1 MSNNPFVLNQL
12 LHLTNENYQKDANYA
27 IAKIML
33 DHFYELPQMTIQ
45 QAADLCFVSTASI
58 SRFVRYLGYSGFS
71 EFKISCE
78 KSIGIEADYS
88 NEVKKARKEDLQP
101 IYSRFTEQVL
111 QNIEISFKNLDVE
124 QLDRICIRMKS
135 ADRIAVF
142 GLEFSSVIGEHIQSR
157 LARMGKI
164 VDTGLDLNEQ
174 IEIASRLTEH
184 SVVLL
189 ITMEGGYLY
198 RNGDILD
205 ILEKAGCY
213 TIVFTI
219 NPQIKLLQFAD
230 EILVCGHANYNTEAR
245 VSLLYEVE
253 MLLMHYSISF
263 FQNH

>member
-1 MSNNPFVLNQL
+1 
-12 LHLTNENYQKDANYA
+12 
-27 IAKIML
+27 
-33 DHFYELPQMTIQ
+33 MTHRECYR
-45 QAADLCFVSTASI
+45 A
-58 SRFVRYLGYSGFS
+58 
-71 EFKISCE
+71 
-78 KSIGIEADYS
+78 
-88 NEVKKARKEDLQP
+88 
-101 IYSRFTEQVL
+101 
-111 QNIEISFKNLDVE
+111 KNLDIE
-124 QLDRICIRMKS
+124 QLDRICIRMKI

-142 GLEFSSVIGEHIQSR
+142 GLEFSSLIGEHIQSR

-198 RNGDILD
+198 RNSDILD

-230 EILVCGHANYNTEAR
+230 EILVCGYANYNTEAR